1 MTFEE
6 QVLEKLRHLPP
17 EKQKEVLDLV
27 DFLKEKNGSAKPRRS
42 LRGLW
47 KHLNIHITE
56 EDITEARREMWG
68 NSARDISWWPVMP
81 PVLDTH
87 AAIWYLLD
95 AKNLSQTVLSLIDGA
110 AASGA
115 PTYISA
121 VSLVE
126 VVYLVE
132 RGRIA
137 ADAFDRFVSELGQD
151 NPAFTVVPLD
161 SHIAGV
167 LRGIPRNVAPDM
179 PDRII
184 AATALHLGF
193 PLVTRDRRLQ
203 AAGIKTIW

>member
-1 MTFEE
+1 
-6 QVLEKLRHLPP
+6 
-17 EKQKEVLDLV
+17 
-27 DFLKEKNGSAKPRRS
+27 
-42 LRGLW
+42 
-47 KHLNIHITE
+47 
-56 EDITEARREMWG
+56 
-68 NSARDISWWPVMP
+68 MP
-81 PVLDTH
+81 AVLDTH

-95 AKNLSQTVLSLIDGA
+95 SKNLSQAVYSLIDGA
-110 AASGA
+110 SASGV

-137 ADAFDRFVSELGQD
+137 ADAFDKFVTELGQD

-161 SHIAGV
+161 FGV
-167 LRGIPRNVAPDM
+167 ASALRNIPRNLVPDM

-184 AATALHLGF
+184 AATALHLGL

-203 AAGIKTIW
+203 NAGIQTIW